1 MDLFKFIPSSGN
13 DPTIL
18 ESGEAINGYTSAM
31 WVERYRNPGE
41 FEIKAPLSSG
51 LIYTLR
57 PGALISHPNTYEVMV
72 VENQEIIDDEESDS
86 GISITGRSFPSLL
99 EQRIVGTNQVR
110 ASSTISE
117 YSLSADYTWNQA
129 VKLINDHILNTTNPG
144 DALVNVSASTTVTG
158 TGASTLKTIKRADLL
173 TSVMELLEMDDLGLK
188 TVRRNTFL
196 SGGNV
201 QTSLIIYKGEDKTK
215 SVIFSWVQGDITS
228 ANYLQSIK
236 NYKTS
241 MMVVSKYLNI
251 IIDGDQTNYNRRMG
265 VIDASDI
272 DGQLNSPPTGSTL
285 TNVVAKMVA
294 RAYTA
299 LANQKIVG
307 ITDSDFTP
315 ISRYEYRKD
324 YNLGDLI
331 TIDGNFGTSAVMRVT
346 EHVEI
351 EDENGTSSHPAL
363 AYPGAP

>member
-1 MDLFKFIPSSGN
+1 MDLFKFVPSGS

-18 ESGEAINGYTSAM
+18 EDGNPISGYTSAM
-31 WVERYRNPGE
+31 WVERYRDPGE

-72 VENQEIIDDEESDS
+72 VENQEIIEEKDTDS
-86 GISITGRSFPSLL
+86 VISITGRSFSSLL

-110 ASSTISE
+110 ASATISE
-117 YSLSADYTWNQA
+117 YSLNADYTWNQA
-129 VKLINDHILNTTNPG
+129 VKLINDHILNTTNAG
-144 DALVNVSASTTVTG
+144 DVLGNVSASTTITETG
-158 TGASTLKTIKRADLL
+158 TSTLKTIKRADLL
-173 TSVMELLEMDDLGLK
+173 SSVIELLKIDDLGLK

-196 SGGNV
+196 PGGNI
-201 QTSLIIYKGEDKTK
+201 QTSLIIYKGEDKTT
-215 SVIFSWVQGDITS
+215 SVIFSWIQGDITA
-228 ANYLQSIK
+228 ANYLQTIK

-241 MMVVSKYLNI
+241 MMVISKYLNI
-251 IIDGDQTNYNRRMG
+251 IVDGDQTNYNRRMG

-272 DGQLNSPPTGSTL
+272 DGNMSSPPVGSTL
-285 TNVVAKMVA
+285 TAVVQKMVA

-299 LANQKIVG
+299 LANQKQVG
-307 ITDSDFTP
+307 VTDSDFTP

-331 TIDGNFGTSAVMRVT
+331 TIDGNFSASAVMRVM
-346 EHVEI
+346 EHVQVD
-351 EDENGTSSHPAL
+351 DENGSSSHPGL
-363 AYPGAP
+363 AFPGAL